1 MTGTFDADASR
12 QAPYLTLRLP
22 FLLLSLRSG
31 IALPMIAAAVKLTA
45 IQGSALM
52 HWFTLLFVGF
62 LVAGT
67 LVRSWLNQRQL
78 LAVQRHRDQVPVAFA
93 SQIDLEAHQKAADYT
108 VARAALHRLDNLLD
122 AAIALI
128 LTIGGGIGAIDAAWR
143 SLNLPTLWHGTAVVI
158 STILLMSAISLPLS
172 LYRTFGIEARFGFNR
187 TTLGLFLADL
197 LKGLLVS
204 LLLGGPLVFVVLYL
218 MERSGSLWWV
228 YAWVVWVA
236 FTIFITWAWPTFIAP
251 IFNKFSPLTDEA
263 LKQRTEA
270 LLSRCGFSSKGV
282 FVMDGSRRSVHGNAY
297 FTGVGRNKR
306 IVFFDT
312 LIERLQ
318 AQEIEAVLAHELGH
332 FRLHHVRSRLI
343 LSLVTGLG
351 GLALLGALAAWP
363 QFYSALGIAEPSSHT
378 ALLLFMI
385 VLPAFTF
392 FLTPL
397 GAWWSRKH
405 EFEADEFAAK
415 FANARELAAALVKLY
430 RDNATTLTPDSL
442 HSAFYDSHPPALVR
456 IARLHSL
463 ASA

>member
-1 MTGTFDADASR
+1 
-12 QAPYLTLRLP
+12 
-22 FLLLSLRSG
+22 
-31 IALPMIAAAVKLTA
+31 
-45 IQGSALM
+45 M
-52 HWFTLLFVGF
+52 HWFTEVFVVF
-62 LVAGT
+62 IVAGT
-67 LVRSWLNQRQL
+67 LVRSWLNQRQI
-78 LAVQRHRDQVPVAFA
+78 LAVQRHRERVPEPFADQIELA
-93 SQIDLEAHQKAADYT
+93 AHQKAADYT
-108 VARAALHRLDNLLD
+108 TALGRLARWDNLLD
-122 AAIALI
+122 AAVALL
-128 LTIGGGIGAIDAAWR
+128 LTIGGGISAIDALWSRLGWAE
-143 SLNLPTLWHGTAVVI
+143 PWHGTAVVL
-158 STILLMSAISLPLS
+158 STILLMSAINLPLS

-187 TTLGLFLADL
+187 TTLGLFILDL
-197 LKGLLVS
+197 LKGLVVS
-204 LLLGGPLVFVVLYL
+204 LLLGGPLVVVILWL
-218 MERSGSLWWV
+218 MARAGSWWWV
-228 YAWVVWVA
+228 YAWIVWVA
-236 FTIFITWAWPTFIAP
+236 FTVFVTWAWPTFIAP
-251 IFNKFSPLTDEA
+251 LFNKFTPLSDEA

-270 LLSRCGFSSKGV
+270 LLARCGFASKGV

-343 LSLVTGLG
+343 LSLGMGLA

-363 QFYSALGIAEPSSHT
+363 QFYTALGVERAAPHT

-405 EFEADEFAAK
+405 EFEADEFASKHAD
-415 FANARELAAALVKLY
+415 ARELAAALVKLY
-430 RDNATTLTPDSL
+430 RDNATTLTPDAL

-456 IARLHSL
+456 IARLRSL
-463 ASA
+463 APT